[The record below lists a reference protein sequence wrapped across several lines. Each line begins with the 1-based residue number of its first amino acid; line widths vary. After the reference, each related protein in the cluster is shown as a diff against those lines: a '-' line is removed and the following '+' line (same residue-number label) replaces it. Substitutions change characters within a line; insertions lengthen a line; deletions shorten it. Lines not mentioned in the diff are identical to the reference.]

1 MTRKHWLAA
10 SAVIV
15 LIAVALAALF
25 WKIGDSNVSESL
37 DGMTAQE
44 GALTP
49 EMQTPVYVP
58 PTETLDETEDAEAD
72 AAATQTAVLLP
83 SKYQFQ
89 SAEDALNYY
98 AKMVGD
104 EAERMKNDPSFTP
117 PEPGRKENGEM
128 IYDDKHVSW
137 EDSWYGG
144 VATSLVQKK
153 IFDDDEYPGL
163 KEALLPF
170 INDWEPH
177 DWSPPHLMVRAGKW
191 PSATLRN
198 DVKLPNGQ
206 IIDLN
211 TMLDKRVVVKYRMQ
225 TGRSEMERQKIV
237 ENLMRDDSEIFSEIL
252 SNFRSEVLSG
262 GELESSKVELLRSL
276 MIHDVMQEPEY
287 TDYERVYNDSYA
299 EDGPEL
305 EEVVFD
311 LGVIDED
318 LSAK

>member
-25 WKIGDSNVSESL
+25 WGKSDSSVSESP
-37 DGMTAQE
+37 DGQTAQE

-58 PTETLDETEDAEAD
+58 PTETLEETKDAKVD
-72 AAATQTAVLLP
+72 AVKTQTAVLLP

-104 EAERMKNDPSFTP
+104 EAERMKNDPSITP
-117 PEPGRKENGEM
+117 PEPHYKEDGTM
-128 IYDDKHVSW
+128 MYDDKHVSW

-144 VATSLVQKK
+144 VATSTVFHK
-153 IFDDDEYPGL
+153 IFLNDENPEL
-163 KEALLPF
+163 EKALIPF
-170 INDWEPH
+170 LNDWEPH

-191 PSATLRN
+191 PAAALRD
-198 DVKLPNGQ
+198 DVMLPNGQ

-211 TMLDKRVVVKYRMQ
+211 SMLDKRVVIKYRIK
-225 TGRSEMERQKIV
+225 SE
-237 ENLMRDDSEIFSEIL
+237 
-252 SNFRSEVLSG
+252 LSG
-262 GELESSKVELLRSL
+262 EGRRFLLKFEKREEEIQTLLASGSVSATESAALQNELTDIQTEIAEAL
-276 MIHDVMQEPEY
+276 EP
-287 TDYERVYNDSYA
+287 YEHVRTYA
-299 EDGPEL
+299 KFNGDDEFAL